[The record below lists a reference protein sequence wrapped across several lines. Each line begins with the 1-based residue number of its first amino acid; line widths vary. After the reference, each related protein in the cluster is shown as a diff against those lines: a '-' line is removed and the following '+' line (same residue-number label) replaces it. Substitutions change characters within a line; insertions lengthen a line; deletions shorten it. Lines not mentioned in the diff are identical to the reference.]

1 MEILIKIP
9 DDFPM
14 QKVIYIGQRLK
25 KIDALVADHPDQNA
39 EVYFVERYLG
49 IRRLEGVKTIL
60 LPDLNVLSLIV
71 DAAKGQPLDD
81 HGKNA
86 AAILAFAQCLDIL
99 IDPAIALHEM
109 ASIVG
114 NQAALEKLGWFRVAD
129 DGNPHEWIAAGLG
142 EIDRIPT
149 IGIPPTLK
157 ALDFAK
163 PIKRWR
169 RNYIVAMKMGE
180 LELNEQLN
188 PIQKV
193 TTLLEWM
200 RDEFTLAG
208 PAATLAFLYFAP
220 NSPPKKGLLKDLRA
234 TDRNKALAGAKNAA
248 WDITYLSEF
257 TRRINESIDTQQTR
271 HIFATFDERLR
282 NLAHFV
288 IGEHETIGANE
299 SLAKSFERW
308 WPAKDAKKIS
318 DLWSNCLTRTRSSEW
333 RDKYNGQ
340 SDYVGKLINHGEGII
355 LSWKK

>member
-1 MEILIKIP
+1 
-9 DDFPM
+9 M

-60 LPDLNVLSLIV
+60 LPDLNVLSLMV

-163 PIKRWR
+163 PILISNDLQQGPSR
-169 RNYIVAMKMGE
+169 RSGVA
-180 LELNEQLN
+180 
-188 PIQKV
+188 
-193 TTLLEWM
+193 
-200 RDEFTLAG
+200 
-208 PAATLAFLYFAP
+208 
-220 NSPPKKGLLKDLRA
+220 
-234 TDRNKALAGAKNAA
+234 
-248 WDITYLSEF
+248 
-257 TRRINESIDTQQTR
+257 
-271 HIFATFDERLR
+271 
-282 NLAHFV
+282 
-288 IGEHETIGANE
+288 
-299 SLAKSFERW
+299 
-308 WPAKDAKKIS
+308 
-318 DLWSNCLTRTRSSEW
+318 
-333 RDKYNGQ
+333 
-340 SDYVGKLINHGEGII
+340 
-355 LSWKK
+355 